1 MMVIKYGGHAMN
13 LANTETGNWL
23 FEIKKLHALGER
35 FVIVHGGGPMI
46 DAEIS
51 ARGLAKEVV
60 GGYRVTSPEI
70 FAVVEEVLSGHVLR
84 EIVKL
89 FRSNGLPAVGL
100 SGKSQALLDVVP
112 KLVLVNGEMK
122 SIGQVG
128 EVVGVNPEI
137 LISLMNAGFIP
148 IVSPVSE
155 TRDGVGM
162 NVNADIAA
170 GAIAGSLS
178 ADATIFMTDVPGIY
192 RNWPDKSSLISA
204 ITVSALTEIAAT
216 FESGMAPKVAACI
229 NAINSGAKSARNID
243 GKSDAAFIA
252 ALSHS
257 GGTLVT
263 A

>member
-1 MMVIKYGGHAMN
+1 MIVIKYGGHAMDLN
-13 LANTETGNWL
+13 ADEHSSWL
-23 FEIKKLHALGER
+23 SQIQKLHKNGER

-46 DAEIS
+46 DSEIS

-70 FAVVEEVLSGHVLR
+70 FEVVEEVLSGRVLR
-84 EIVKL
+84 AIVKL
-89 FRSNGLPAVGL
+89 FRSNGLKVVGI

-112 KLVLVNGEMK
+112 KQILINGQMQ

-128 EVVGVNPEI
+128 EVIGVHPEI
-137 LISLMNAGFIP
+137 LISLMDAGFIP

-155 TRDGVGM
+155 TKDGIGM
-162 NVNADIAA
+162 NVNADIVA
-170 GAIAGSLS
+170 GAIAGSLC

-192 RNWPDKSSLISA
+192 RNWPDKSSLISSISVA
-204 ITVSALTEIAAT
+204 ALSEIADT
-216 FESGMAPKVAACI
+216 FESGMAPKVSACI
-229 NAINSGAKSARNID
+229 NALNSGAKTARIID
-243 GKSDAAFIA
+243 GKNDSAFIA

>member
-1 MMVIKYGGHAMN
+1 MMVIKYGGHAMD

-128 EVVGVNPEI
+128 EVIGVNPEI

-178 ADATIFMTDVPGIY
+178 ADAT
-192 RNWPDKSSLISA
+192 
-204 ITVSALTEIAAT
+204 

-229 NAINSGAKSARNID
+229 NAINSGAKSARIID